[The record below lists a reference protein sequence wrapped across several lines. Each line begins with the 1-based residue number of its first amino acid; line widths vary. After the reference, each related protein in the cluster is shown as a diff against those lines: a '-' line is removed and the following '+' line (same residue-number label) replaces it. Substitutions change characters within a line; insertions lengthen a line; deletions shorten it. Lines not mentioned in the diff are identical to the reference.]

1 MYASIASFD
10 KIQQTLYYH
19 RLPSR
24 RPSTCWPSRLSTVP
38 CRRKEWWKELW
49 LSSQNRR
56 NRMRNCGRL
65 NEGYALRNRATDK
78 KDACKNVDT
87 VKSKRESWEDEE
99 NNFPPRVYHL
109 LHETYRTFCCLRRSW
124 MEKIPRKTL
133 LKGPKTTRILRG
145 WSLKVQL
152 FGILSSTISNT
163 FYALRVPSS
172 ETKFKLKSQVKTD
185 KYNKI
190 GKSNRREL
198 RRDIFR
204 LSPLHVDEVRGK
216 RRCVRG

>member
-10 KIQQTLYYH
+10 KIQQTLYCH
-19 RLPSR
+19 RLR

-87 VKSKRESWEDEE
+87 VKSKRESWEEEE

-152 FGILSSTISNT
+152 FGIERSSLLQSLIPFTHWEFLLLELSLN
-163 FYALRVPSS
+163 LRV
-172 ETKFKLKSQVKTD
+172 ELKRI
-185 KYNKI
+185 NI
-190 GKSNRREL
+190 MKSGNRTE
-198 RRDIFR
+198 
-204 LSPLHVDEVRGK
+204 EN
-216 RRCVRG
+216 

>member
-24 RPSTCWPSRLSTVP
+24 RPSTCWPSRLSIVP

-152 FGILSSTISNT
+152 FERSSLLQSLIPFTHWEFLLLKLSLN
-163 FYALRVPSS
+163 LRV
-172 ETKFKLKSQVKTD
+172 ELKRI
-185 KYNKI
+185 NI
-190 GKSNRREL
+190 IKSGNRTE
-198 RRDIFR
+198 
-204 LSPLHVDEVRGK
+204 EN
-216 RRCVRG
+216 

>member
-87 VKSKRESWEDEE
+87 VKSKRESWEE

-109 LHETYRTFCCLRRSW
+109 LHETYRTFCCLQIVDGKNPEEDTFERSQNDEDPSR
-124 MEKIPRKTL
+124 MEPKSATL
-133 LKGPKTTRILRG
+133 RYP
-145 WSLKVQL
+145 L
-152 FGILSSTISNT
+152 F
-163 FYALRVPSS
+163 
-172 ETKFKLKSQVKTD
+172 
-185 KYNKI
+185 YN
-190 GKSNRREL
+190 L
-198 RRDIFR
+198 
-204 LSPLHVDEVRGK
+204 
-216 RRCVRG
+216 

>member
-109 LHETYRTFCCLRRSW
+109 LHETYRTFCCLWRSW

-152 FGILSSTISNT
+152 FGIERSSLLQSLIPFTHWEFLLLKLSLN
-163 FYALRVPSS
+163 LRV
-172 ETKFKLKSQVKTD
+172 ELKRI
-185 KYNKI
+185 NI
-190 GKSNRREL
+190 IKSGNRTE
-198 RRDIFR
+198 
-204 LSPLHVDEVRGK
+204 EN
-216 RRCVRG
+216 

>member
-10 KIQQTLYYH
+10 KIQQTLYCH

-133 LKGPKTTRILRG
+133 LKGRKTTRILRG

-152 FGILSSTISNT
+152 FGIERFSLLQSLIPFTYWEFLLLKLSLN
-163 FYALRVPSS
+163 LRV
-172 ETKFKLKSQVKTD
+172 ELKRI
-185 KYNKI
+185 NI
-190 GKSNRREL
+190 IKSGNRTE
-198 RRDIFR
+198 
-204 LSPLHVDEVRGK
+204 EN
-216 RRCVRG
+216 